1 MTTTARGRIAAVALS
16 AALAGAGCASG
27 SKIPDQEVADVEL
40 SIRAA
45 ENATATQHAKAL
57 LDRAR
62 SALSSAQSER
72 AKGHDAAAR
81 ARLEEARSAASA
93 AESQAKSAQALEEE
107 AVLKRLLDDTERRI
121 RAFNAPR
128 PEERP

>member
-1 MTTTARGRIAAVALS
+1 MTTYARGRIAAAALT

-57 LDRAR
+57 LDRSLDFLDLA
-62 SALSSAQSER
+62 ANETR
-72 AKGHDAAAR
+72 AGAVDRGSPYRLPDAF
-81 ARLEEARSAASA
+81 LC
-93 AESQAKSAQALEEE
+93 
-107 AVLKRLLDDTERRI
+107 
-121 RAFNAPR
+121 
-128 PEERP
+128 